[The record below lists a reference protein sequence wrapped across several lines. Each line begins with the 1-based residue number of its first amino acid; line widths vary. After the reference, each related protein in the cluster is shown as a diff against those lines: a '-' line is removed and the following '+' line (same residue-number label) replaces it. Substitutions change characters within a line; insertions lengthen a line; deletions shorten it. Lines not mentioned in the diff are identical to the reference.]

1 MVFSHKFTNN
11 QYPISTLWRVVNS
24 LLTSKPRCQSGPG
37 VGRNHASSKKQVRV
51 ANFEP
56 FGDIL
61 SVLEHIYAISEHF
74 EAFLKCF

>member
-11 QYPISTLWRVVNS
+11 QYPISILWRVVNS
-24 LLTSKPRCQSGPG
+24 LLTSKPAAESGPG
-37 VGRNHASSKKQVRV
+37 IGRDICQQQKQVRV

-61 SVLEHIYAISEHF
+61 SVLEHI
-74 EAFLKCF
+74 